1 MDRCSIVIDMRVRQG
16 EKCCGS
22 MAPLKTQFE
31 AHRTCLL
38 STQKS
43 PVCGHSSFLPH
54 LFPSAFVS
62 LSRFFPSL
70 ALPRSCLLSQGS
82 SGRGS
87 PSSVGSV
94 LRMGW
99 FCFHASAVRVKVL
112 LWKSFLMSL
121 RLSSWLGHPVGF
133 PPVSGVMSRS
143 SLSEFCLVP
152 PRLRYAQAL
161 SWFHRIC
168 FGCCWSPRDLP
179 CSNTYSS

>member
-1 MDRCSIVIDMRVRQG
+1 MLWFNG
-16 EKCCGS
+16 
-22 MAPLKTQFE
+22 PLVKTQFE
-31 AHRTCLL
+31 AHRICLL

-70 ALPRSCLLSQGS
+70 ALPGRAFSLRALPVEALLPLLGRSFGW
-82 SGRGS
+82 
-87 PSSVGSV
+87 VGS
-94 LRMGW
+94 
-99 FCFHASAVRVKVL
+99 ASMLPLSDSRS
-112 LWKSFLMSL
+112 SFGKA
-121 RLSSWLGHPVGF
+121 SSCPFGFPPGFVHPVGF

-143 SLSEFCLVP
+143 SLSEFCTVP
-152 PRLRYAQAL
+152 PRLRSAQAF

-168 FGCCWSPRDLP
+168 SGCCWSPRGLP